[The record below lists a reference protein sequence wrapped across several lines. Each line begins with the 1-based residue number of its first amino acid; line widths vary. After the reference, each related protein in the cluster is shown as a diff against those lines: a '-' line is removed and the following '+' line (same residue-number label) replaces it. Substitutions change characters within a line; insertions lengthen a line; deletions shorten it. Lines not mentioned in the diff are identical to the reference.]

1 MGSYEHGQSQ
11 PVQLQSQQVH
21 AMLTD
26 VSRTT
31 GPEALAPSH
40 PPDPLS
46 PWLTH
51 LGLGTAVHLCPAVRS
66 LLCLT
71 IDGSTQGGG
80 GGGRG
85 V

>member
-11 PVQLQSQQVH
+11 RVQLHPQQVH

-40 PPDPLS
+40 ALDPLS

-51 LGLGTAVHLCPAVRS
+51 LGLRTAEHL
-66 LLCLT
+66 
-71 IDGSTQGGG
+71 
-80 GGGRG
+80 
-85 V
+85 